1 MTSGSVLSA
10 PRSPAYGLAKEGAE
24 PSGVPISIYLD
35 HMVQRF
41 VKQVY
46 KLAPDVE
53 QVDLAPGNH
62 DPSEGPLI
70 CAGTLRRGT

>member
-1 MTSGSVLSA
+1 MLSA
-10 PRSPAYGLAKEGAE
+10 PRSSDYGLARKSTES
-24 PSGVPISIYLD
+24 SGVPPSPYLD

-46 KLAPDVE
+46 ELLPDVE

-70 CAGTLRRGT
+70 CAGTLWRDI